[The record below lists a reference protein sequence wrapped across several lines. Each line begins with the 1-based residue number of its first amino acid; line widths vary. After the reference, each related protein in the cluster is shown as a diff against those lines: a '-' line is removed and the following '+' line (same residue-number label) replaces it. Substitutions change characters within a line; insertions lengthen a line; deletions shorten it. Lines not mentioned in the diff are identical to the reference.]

1 MASQMP
7 TSPRL
12 ATATKLLG
20 EAFDTI
26 YPCPE
31 TKESAIVLIARA
43 ERVLATI
50 DPIVHRAHPNE
61 LNHEIGQLNTAAA
74 ETKLV
79 MQRIAAK
86 PFVKRLI
93 DQTHD
98 QRDIEV
104 VNLKLTDI
112 LRVFNVV
119 SEADI
124 VHDLSI
130 SEGARR
136 NDQYHLEQKMG
147 VLQSDDHALCQEFNV
162 SSPNTALN
170 AVRELQLMLIS
181 LGQQDSP
188 RARHFLEH
196 AMKVFRGRAGSSSS
210 MSSESV
216 PSMYSQTSFAPTT
229 SSRLPAPP
237 RSPRWVIGE
246 DDIQIDQNAPLG
258 RGGFGTVFR
267 GKWNGATVAVKRLV
281 KDASAETLLREV
293 ELWQGLRHPHV
304 VQFFGA
310 SPKYSPNAF
319 IVSQYLANGNAL
331 MYLKRHPRADRA
343 KLSRETAVGMEYLHS
358 MGIIH
363 GDLKAANVL
372 ITDTGSAAL
381 ADFGLS
387 EVKQDSSSRA
397 HVTENVSG
405 SPRYLSPERWR
416 GVLNKASDVYAWA
429 MTTLEIFTEQPPF
442 GYINGIDIIYH
453 LVVREK
459 QRPDRP
465 EPDIGLARGLTDDI
479 WFLITKAWD
488 HDAQLRPTFKQLS
501 LLFPQDSNV
510 EPMID
515 DLQAQFA
522 SMIPNT
528 ASGASISISQS
539 SLQSSL
545 QSSAPSSMTPVGSTA
560 PLQLPQRAQ
569 PNNVNQTIESAE
581 IEILPPPSYDI
592 AAGTPSAGN
601 LTFPASVSNS
611 FNTTLSS
618 AVGPATPPPPN
629 RAGWY
634 PPEKGRP
641 FSHPVQTIQEASGSS
656 SQAGPSTSRA
666 ASPPDTAPIPTY
678 PRVVNPTPSPQ
689 TLVAPPSLPSPT
701 NSQQYLEAQ
710 PAAHASPIRT
720 PPASPPR
727 RQMTRRDKRSSVAPA
742 PLPTALSISQ
752 SLMTAVN
759 NGVDQNETRRLVR
772 EVIQLAEDESQA
784 RKLVE
789 AGAIPH
795 LITQFKKL
803 TPNGEGINHVILALG
818 LLSHDLLSANSI
830 VRTGTAAQLME
841 ISKAAR
847 VDSVRACSAWCLGR
861 MIQSDD
867 IATKFI
873 GDGLPELL
881 INWLSLSDNK
891 DTRRCCAWALGTLAR
906 TDALAG
912 KLVQVG
918 AIPALASHLGRAAV
932 PDADPE
938 DLCVA
943 LFGVGRLARTIKFSK
958 ALAAAG
964 SVEPMVRTLQQTLD
978 PDVLNWAA
986 RAVGCHMRPNSSD
999 MAKILLREGAAEGL
1013 AKLPRSIPPQETD
1026 ALGSFAFAI
1035 ARFSCAEWGS
1045 ATRKAL
1051 VQAGVVDALLS
1062 ALRAASAIPTT
1073 NPQVHA
1079 ELAFAVSFLGDVGGS
1094 AIRKEIQD
1102 AGGIEILKQVARQ
1115 GPPDVRK
1122 ACETAITTITGNVF
1136 TRSSAS
1142 TKTAL
1147 THDWSGGCPE
1157 YPIIHPD
1164 FEDWQ

>member
-1 MASQMP
+1 MSVQSP

-12 ATATKLLG
+12 ASATSLLG

-43 ERVLATI
+43 ERVVATI
-50 DPIVHRAHPNE
+50 DPIVQRARPNE
-61 LNHEIGQLNTAAA
+61 LNNEIGQLNTAAA
-74 ETKLV
+74 ETKGV

-86 PFVKRLI
+86 SFVRRLI
-93 DQTHD
+93 DQAHD

-112 LRVFNVV
+112 LRIFNVV
-119 SEADI
+119 SESEI

-136 NDQYHLEQKMG
+136 NDQYHIEQKMG
-147 VLQSDDHALCQEFNV
+147 MLQSDDQALCQEFNV

-170 AVRELQLMLIS
+170 AIRELQLVLIS

-196 AMKVFRGRAGSSSS
+196 AMKVFRGRAGSS
-210 MSSESV
+210 
-216 PSMYSQTSFAPTT
+216 PSLPNDSAPSLYSQPSFSQTA
-229 SSRLPAPP
+229 SNGNRLPAPP
-237 RSPRWVIGE
+237 RSPRWVISEG
-246 DDIQIDQNAPLG
+246 DIQIDQNAPLG
-258 RGGFGTVFR
+258 RGGFGTVFK

-331 MYLKRHPRADRA
+331 MYLKRNPRADRA

-488 HDAQLRPTFKQLS
+488 QDPQLRPTFKQLS
-501 LLFPQDSNV
+501 LLFPQDANV

-539 SLQSSL
+539 SI
-545 QSSAPSSMTPVGSTA
+545 PSMVPVATTA

-569 PNNVNQTIESAE
+569 QNHVNQVIESAE
-581 IEILPPPSYDI
+581 IEILPPPSYDV
-592 AAGTPSAGN
+592 AAGTPSATN
-601 LTFPASVSNS
+601 LNFPSSVSNS

-618 AVGPATPPPPN
+618 AVGPVTPPPNN
-629 RAGWY
+629 RPWY

-641 FSHPVQTIQEASGSS
+641 YSHPVTTIQESSGSS
-656 SQAGPSTSRA
+656 SQAGPSTSKA
-666 ASPPDTAPIPTY
+666 ASPPNTAPVHVR
-678 PRVVNPTPSPQ
+678 PRVISPISLQPPVHSTVHPPTS
-689 TLVAPPSLPSPT
+689 SPT
-701 NSQQYLEAQ
+701 HSEQYAEAQ
-710 PAAHASPIRT
+710 PPAQTQPT
-720 PPASPPR
+720 PLASPPR
-727 RQMTRRDKRSSVAPA
+727 RQMTKRDKRASAAPA

-759 NGVDQNETRRLVR
+759 RGIDQAEISRLVQ
-772 EVIQLAEDESQA
+772 EVIQLAEDEGQA

-803 TPNGEGINHVILALG
+803 SPNGEGINHVILALG

-830 VRTGTAAQLME
+830 VRTGTAGQLME
-841 ISKAAR
+841 ISKSAQ
-847 VDSVRACSAWCLGR
+847 VDPVRACAAWCLGR
-861 MIQSDD
+861 MIHSDD
-867 IATKFI
+867 IAAKFI

-881 INWLSLSDNK
+881 INWLSLSENK
-891 DTRRCCAWALGTLAR
+891 DTRRCCAWTLGMLAR

-918 AIPALASHLGRAAV
+918 VIPALASHLTRAAI
-932 PDADPE
+932 PDADSE

-943 LFGVGRLARTIKFSK
+943 LFGVARLARTIKFSK

-978 PDVLNWAA
+978 PDVLNWSA
-986 RAVGCHMRPNSSD
+986 RAVGCYMRPNSSD

-1013 AKLPRSIPPQETD
+1013 AKLPRSIPPNETD

-1045 ATRKAL
+1045 GTRKAL

-1102 AGGIEILKQVARQ
+1102 AGGIDILKQVARQ

-1164 FEDWQ
+1164 FEDWH

>member
-1 MASQMP
+1 MAVQSP

-12 ATATKLLG
+12 ASATKLLG
-20 EAFDTI
+20 EAFDII

-50 DPIVHRAHPNE
+50 DPIVHRAQTNE

-74 ETKLV
+74 ETKAA

-86 PFVKRLI
+86 SFVRRLI

-112 LRVFNVV
+112 LRIFNAV
-119 SEADI
+119 SESDI

-136 NDQYHLEQKMG
+136 NDQYHIEQKMG
-147 VLQSDDHALCQEFNV
+147 MLQSDDQALCQEFNV

-170 AVRELQLMLIS
+170 AVRELQLMLIG

-196 AMKVFRGRAGSSSS
+196 AMKVFRGRAGSGTVDSA
-210 MSSESV
+210 
-216 PSMYSQTSFAPTT
+216 PSIYSQTSFAPTT
-229 SSRLPAPP
+229 SNRLPAPP
-237 RSPRWVIGE
+237 KSPRWVISE
-246 DDIQIDQNAPLG
+246 SEIQIDENAPLG
-258 RGGFGTVFR
+258 RGGFGTVFK

-459 QRPDRP
+459 QRPERP
-465 EPDIGLARGLTDDI
+465 EPEIGLARGLTDDI

-488 HDAQLRPTFKQLS
+488 HDPQLRPTFKQLS

-539 SLQSSL
+539 SI
-545 QSSAPSSMTPVGSTA
+545 PSMTPVANTA

-569 PNNVNQTIESAE
+569 PSSINQTIESGE
-581 IEILPPPSYDI
+581 IEILPPPSYDV
-592 AAGTPSAGN
+592 AAGTPSAAN

-618 AVGPATPPPPN
+618 AIGPVTPPPHN
-629 RAGWY
+629 RATWY

-641 FSHPVQTIQEASGSS
+641 FSQPVPAIQEASGSS
-656 SQAGPSTSRA
+656 SQAGPSGSRA
-666 ASPPDTAPIPTY
+666 ASPPHTAPIVTP
-678 PRVVNPTPSPQ
+678 PRIVNPTPLPQVPSP
-689 TLVAPPSLPSPT
+689 LSSSPT
-701 NSQQYLEAQ
+701 NVEQHVEVQ
-710 PAAHASPIRT
+710 PAPQT
-720 PPASPPR
+720 PPAPMASPPR
-727 RQMTRRDKRSSVAPA
+727 RQMSRKDKRASLAPA

-752 SLMTAVN
+752 SLMAAVN
-759 NGVDQNETRRLVR
+759 KGTDQAEIRRLVN

-795 LITQFKKL
+795 LINQFKKL
-803 TPNGEGINHVILALG
+803 SPNGEGINHVILALG

-847 VDSVRACSAWCLGR
+847 TDPVRACSAWCLGR

-873 GDGLPELL
+873 GEGLPELL

-891 DTRRCCAWALGTLAR
+891 DTRRCCAWTLGMLAR

-918 AIPALASHLGRAAV
+918 VIPALASHLARTAT
-932 PDADPE
+932 PDADSE

-943 LFGVGRLARTIKFSK
+943 LFGVARLARTIKFSK

-978 PDVLNWAA
+978 PDVLNWSA

-1013 AKLPRSIPPQETD
+1013 AKLPRSIPAQETD

-1045 ATRKAL
+1045 GTRKAL

-1102 AGGIEILKQVARQ
+1102 AGGIEILRQVARQ

-1164 FEDWQ
+1164 FEGWP

>member
-1 MASQMP
+1 MAVQSP

-12 ATATKLLG
+12 AAATSLLG

-50 DPIVHRAHPNE
+50 DPIIRRTKSNE
-61 LNHEIGQLNTAAA
+61 LNQEIGQLNTAAA
-74 ETKLV
+74 EIKVV
-79 MQRIAAK
+79 MQRIASK
-86 PFVKRLI
+86 PFVRRLI
-93 DQTHD
+93 DQSHD

-119 SEADI
+119 SESEI

-147 VLQSDDHALCQEFNV
+147 MLQSDDQALCQEFNV

-170 AVRELQLMLIS
+170 AIRELQLMLIG

-196 AMKVFRGRAGSSSS
+196 AMKVFRGRAGATPSTPGDSAP
-210 MSSESV
+210 SV
-216 PSMYSQTSFAPTT
+216 YSQASFAPTT
-229 SSRLPAPP
+229 SSRLPAAP

-246 DDIQIDQNAPLG
+246 SDIQIDQNAPLG
-258 RGGFGTVFR
+258 RGGFGTVFK

-310 SPKYSPNAF
+310 SPRYSPNAF

-343 KLSRETAVGMEYLHS
+343 KLARETAVGMEYLHS

-397 HVTENVSG
+397 HVTDNVSG

-465 EPDIGLARGLTDDI
+465 EPEIGLARGLTDDI

-488 HDAQLRPTFKQLS
+488 QDSQLRPTFKQLS

-515 DLQAQFA
+515 DLQAQFD

-539 SLQSSL
+539 SIPTMMP
-545 QSSAPSSMTPVGSTA
+545 AAATA
-560 PLQLPQRAQ
+560 PLQLPHRAQ

-581 IEILPPPSYDI
+581 IEILPPPSYDV

-601 LTFPASVSNS
+601 LTFPTSISNS
-611 FNTTLSS
+611 FNTSLSS
-618 AVGPATPPPPN
+618 AVGPVTPPSHN
-629 RAGWY
+629 RAAWY

-641 FSHPVQTIQEASGSS
+641 YSHPVPATQEASGSS

-666 ASPPDTAPIPTY
+666 ISPPNTAPIPTH
-678 PRVVNPTPSPQ
+678 PRIVTPTHSAQFPAALSSSPPTNGEQ
-689 TLVAPPSLPSPT
+689 HVEVQPAPQAPPAPVS
-701 NSQQYLEAQ
+701 
-710 PAAHASPIRT
+710 
-720 PPASPPR
+720 SPPR
-727 RQMTRRDKRSSVAPA
+727 RQMTRRDKRASVAPA

-752 SLMTAVN
+752 SLMAAVN
-759 NGVDQNETRRLVR
+759 RGIDQAEIRQLVQ

-803 TPNGEGINHVILALG
+803 SPNGEGINHVILALG

-830 VRTGTAAQLME
+830 VRTGTAGQLME

-861 MIQSDD
+861 MVQSDD

-881 INWLSLSDNK
+881 ISWLSLSDNK
-891 DTRRCCAWALGTLAR
+891 DTRRCCAWTLGTLAR

-918 AIPALASHLGRAAV
+918 VIPALASHLARVAL
-932 PDADPE
+932 PDADSE

-943 LFGVGRLARTIKFSK
+943 LFGVARLARTIKFSK

-1045 ATRKAL
+1045 TTRKAL

-1115 GPPDVRK
+1115 G
-1122 ACETAITTITGNVF
+1122 
-1136 TRSSAS
+1136 
-1142 TKTAL
+1142 
-1147 THDWSGGCPE
+1147 
-1157 YPIIHPD
+1157 
-1164 FEDWQ
+1164 